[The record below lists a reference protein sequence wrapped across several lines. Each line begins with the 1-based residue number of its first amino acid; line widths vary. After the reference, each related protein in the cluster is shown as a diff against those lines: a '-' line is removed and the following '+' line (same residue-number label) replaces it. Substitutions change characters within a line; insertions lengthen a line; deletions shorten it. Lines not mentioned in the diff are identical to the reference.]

1 MEDHAIA
8 RQRLTMRVGRGSLS
22 FSTIGQRADGTA
34 EVTYEPFTVKSGI
47 SMAANLRE
55 AFKTAPLL
63 AASYQ
68 RVSVMVDSPVLM
80 IPVEL
85 FSEGDMETL
94 YDHSFPRGENRVV
107 LPCVLPTLNAVAA
120 FAVNKD
126 LKLVVD
132 DHCPNATFC
141 SVTAPVW
148 RHLHHRSFTGARR
161 KLYAYFHDKRIEVF
175 AFSQNR
181 FKFYNSFDTSLP
193 HDAIYYLLYVWKK
206 IGLNAEDDELHVV
219 GEITDSGLLTDELHR
234 YLQRVYVIN
243 PAGDFNR
250 APVTQIKGMP
260 YDLMTYYVKGR

>member
-1 MEDHAIA
+1 MEGHATA
-8 RQRLTMRVGRGSLS
+8 RQRLTMRIGRGSMS
-22 FSTIGQRADGTA
+22 FSTIGQRADGGCD
-34 EVTYEPFTVKSGI
+34 VVYEPYTVKSGI

-63 AASYQ
+63 ADSYQ
-68 RVSVMVDSPVLM
+68 RVCVMVDSPVLM

-85 FSEGDMETL
+85 FSEGDMELL
-94 YDHSFPRGENRVV
+94 YGHSFPAEENRVV

-120 FAVNKD
+120 FAMNKD

-132 DHCPNATFC
+132 DHCPDASFC
-141 SVTAPVW
+141 CVGSPVW
-148 RHLHHRSFTGARR
+148 RHLHRRSFTGVRR

-193 HDAIYYLLYVWKK
+193 HDAIYYLLYVWKQL
-206 IGLNAEDDELHVV
+206 GLSTDNDELHVA
-219 GEITDSGLLTDELHR
+219 GEITDSGLLVDELHR

-243 PAGDFNR
+243 PVGDFNR
-250 APVTQIKGMP
+250 APVTQIKAMP